1 MLDTIAGSVVTL
13 KAIALLALVSSM
25 FAAPLTAAAAD
36 RGGTENAKRDA
47 PVAVGDIA
55 PDFSLED
62 QDGRRHALSAQR
74 GKQPVVLVFYRGYW

>member
-1 MLDTIAGSVVTL
+1 M
-13 KAIALLALVSSM
+13 KAIVLLALVSRM
-25 FAAPLTAAAAD
+25 FAAPFPAAAAD
-36 RGGTENAKRDA
+36 SEVVENAKRGA

-62 QDGRRHALSAQR
+62 QDGRRHALAALR